1 MLSRFR
7 PDNFILALVATVVV
21 ATFAPAQGWFAELFR
36 VATTLAIGL
45 LFFLHGARI
54 SRRMA
59 LEGLGHWRLHAVVFA
74 STFIV
79 FPLLGLTAQLLVP
92 WLLTPALYAG
102 LLFLCVLPSTVQSS
116 IAFTSI
122 AGGNVPAAICS
133 ASASNIIG
141 MFLTPALVALFFSAS
156 GNGFS
161 MSALEGILA
170 QLLLPFMLGQIL
182 QPWIGSWLGRH
193 RSLTGLVDRG
203 SVLMVVYLAFGEA
216 VLGGLWHHLS
226 PAALLAMAGVD
237 MVLLAAVLCI
247 TTYASRLLG
256 FSRRD
261 EITIVFCGSKKSL
274 ASGVPMANVIFSGQD
289 IGSIVLPLMLF
300 HQIQLM
306 ACAALA
312 RRYAQS
318 AARATPLA
326 PPPATPPDVQPLRT
340 PASHRELVHH

>member
-1 MLSRFR
+1 MFSRFR
-7 PDNFILALVATVVV
+7 PDNFIIALVATVVV
-21 ATFAPAQGWFAELFR
+21 ATLAPAQGWFAEICRL
-36 VATTLAIGL
+36 ATTLAIGL

-74 STFIV
+74 STFIL
-79 FPLLGLTAQLLVP
+79 FPLLGLAAHLLVP
-92 WLLTPALYAG
+92 SLLTPALYAG
-102 LLFLCVLPSTVQSS
+102 VLFLCLLPSTVQSS

-141 MFLTPALVALFFSAS
+141 MFLTPALVALFFSAN

-161 MSALEGILA
+161 MRALEGILA
-170 QLLLPFMLGQIL
+170 QLLLPFILGQLL
-182 QPWIGSWLGRH
+182 QPWLGAWLGRH
-193 RSLTGLVDRG
+193 RNLTGLVDRG

-216 VLGGLWHHLS
+216 VIGGLWHTLS
-226 PAALLAMAGVD
+226 PASLLLLAGVD
-237 MVLLAAVLCI
+237 IVLLAAVLCI
-247 TTYASRLLG
+247 TTYASRYLG

-274 ASGVPMANVIFSGQD
+274 ASGVPMANVIFAGQD
-289 IGSIVLPLMLF
+289 VGSIVLPLMLF

-312 RRYAQS
+312 RRYAQRAPHQTQPPTPGNIAQRLETK
-318 AARATPLA
+318 AAPR
-326 PPPATPPDVQPLRT
+326 
-340 PASHRELVHH
+340 REAVHH